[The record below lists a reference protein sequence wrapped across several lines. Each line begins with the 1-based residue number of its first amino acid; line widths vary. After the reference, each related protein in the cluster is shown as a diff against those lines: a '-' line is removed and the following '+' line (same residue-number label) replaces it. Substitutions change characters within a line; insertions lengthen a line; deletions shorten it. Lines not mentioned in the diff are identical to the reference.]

1 MKGEKAPH
9 GKKNSNNS
17 GVDIYKIEENTKHS
31 VKYIY
36 TTFDELKEQGEYN
49 FYGIIYDSSFPQEE
63 NFTSEFDKKK
73 NSSKKHAS

>member
-1 MKGEKAPH
+1 MEGKKAPRA
-9 GKKNSNNS
+9 KKDSS
-17 GVDIYKIEENTKHS
+17 YSDVDIYKVEENSKHS

-36 TTFDELKEQGEYN
+36 TTFDELKVQGEYN
-49 FYGIIYDSSFPQEE
+49 FYGIIYDSSFQQEE